1 MIDNF
6 EIINTLLDFPR
17 PNSFYFLQV
26 LKRKKENPDLK
37 SNSVVVNNFYLYD
50 KNDLYKLKD
59 RVIEDCT
66 KNNARAYIN
75 LNVLDLEKVGLF
87 TLNKITE
94 LLIKGDYKAIKN
106 AYASTCGSHH
116 SEENKRW
123 VIDIDTHDRD
133 YINAVRREIEQLQSE
148 IKNNQ
153 YKILAEVPTKNG
165 LHIVT
170 NPFRLDKFKNVYPEI
185 ETHKNNP
192 TILFIS

>member
-94 LLIKGDYKAIKN
+94 LIIKGDYKAIKN

-133 YINAVRREIEQLQSE
+133 YINGVRREIEQLQSE

-165 LHIVT
+165 FHIIT
-170 NPFRLDKFKNVYPEI
+170 NPFRLDKFKQKFPEI

>member
-94 LLIKGDYKAIKN
+94 LIIKGDYKAIKN

-165 LHIVT
+165 LHIIT
-170 NPFRLDKFKNVYPEI
+170 NPFRLDKFKQKFPEI

>member
-94 LLIKGDYKAIKN
+94 LIIKGDYKAIKN

-133 YINAVRREIEQLQSE
+133 YINGVRREIEQLQSE

-165 LHIVT
+165 LHIIT
-170 NPFRLDKFKNVYPEI
+170 NPFRLDKFKQKFPEI